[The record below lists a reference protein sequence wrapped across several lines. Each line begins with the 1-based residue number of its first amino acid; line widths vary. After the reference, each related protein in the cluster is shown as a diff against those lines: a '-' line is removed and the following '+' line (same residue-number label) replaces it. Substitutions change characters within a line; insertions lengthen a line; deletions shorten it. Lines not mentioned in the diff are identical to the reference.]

1 MLLVLAACRRT
12 AWQCRLLVV
21 TYELKYEGYFRS
33 SKIKEGSKYK
43 EQILGEKK
51 NYFGDKFIYFKLHFK
66 TFGGHSSPPCTW
78 FRKGGGVMPTDCSII
93 KNLER
98 DSRRWRRFASA

>member
-1 MLLVLAACRRT
+1 LQTYSLAVQASG
-12 AWQCRLLVV
+12 
-21 TYELKYEGYFRS
+21 ELKYEGYFRS

-43 EQILGEKK
+43 EQILGKTKK
-51 NYFGDKFIYFKLHFK
+51 NYFGDKFIYFKLNFIHVV
-66 TFGGHSSPPCTW
+66 PQ
-78 FRKGGGVMPTDCSII
+78 REGVMLTDCSIK